1 MTSDGERIRVLL
13 VDDHVLFRDGIR
25 GILKVQDDFVVV
37 GEAGDSER
45 ALFLVAETHPDV
57 VLLDVEI
64 PGEKITSTVRRVRLL
79 APDTRVI
86 ILSMHDG
93 PRLLRELLALGIRGY
108 LLKSISWQE
117 LVSAIRSSW
126 ADPSRVILS
135 VSPESLAGACEA
147 ASPLLSPREREV
159 LELTAEAMS
168 NSQIATRLSLTEATV
183 KRHLHNIFA
192 KLGAVSRIDAVNKA
206 RAASLISS
214 ERPLV

>member
-13 VDDHVLFRDGIR
+13 VDDHALFRDGIR

-64 PGEKITSTVRRVRLL
+64 PGEKVTSTVRRVRLL